1 MEKHNNGQPTAQW
14 GTLHIFPQT
23 DISLTSSTSAGT
35 SKSALKAHK
44 VVLSA
49 SSQYFRDQLQVS
61 LMNEDHYL
69 LLNCCHFVNFSFILV
84 TTVAGTKTT

>member
-1 MEKHNNGQPTAQW
+1 M
-14 GTLHIFPQT
+14 HIFLQT
-23 DISLTSSTSAGT
+23 DISLTSSTVAGT

-61 LMNEDHYL
+61 
-69 LLNCCHFVNFSFILV
+69 
-84 TTVAGTKTT
+84 TKTTHDSITIHLLMELHIHREKKLYLDVMRPLGHLVSSG